1 MQREQFGSR
10 QGGTAVLGPRQ
21 YSSKQWPQ
29 AAASTSAAKV
39 ASRLSIVRRPSS
51 VACYLPHLTFQLF
64 QHIAS
69 TYPPTTMSGYRTIHR
84 ENRADQPPAAVGS
97 GKKRPPPPLW
107 SVKFSPCR
115 QSCQP
120 AAAESS
126 TNPPSPQRLLASGAD
141 GIIRAYRLTDK
152 LASATSP
159 LDATA
164 VKVCHTDSLAGTGQ
178 AEGGLS
184 LGYSALDVVRNYAG
198 SDRSAGGEVVV
209 AINPVGCFQVW
220 TRAEQPATVDGEENG
235 ETGQPQEAAKTIKAK
250 IVFTVQGATGTT
262 LAIRPVGLGP
272 VHGSHPKAKQRP
284 AIVAA
289 VGCLDGS
296 VQIVSTGVG
305 LHPGE
310 RDAAGG
316 NEDKDPVEAGT
327 VHDKLGTGSAVPT
340 SFVWSKSSD
349 TLAVGRKD
357 GTVDLYKCYSDD
369 YSDGGY
375 RRIHRLLCHPKPVR
389 GLTFTSDDALLISG
403 DDEGTLAVHD
413 VVRPS
418 NTAVGLVG
426 AVLHAHSSL
435 VLDLAPLP
443 DGKRFAS
450 VGADGLVHVWD
461 VGMLNSGA
469 VHSFAEGKGTGIV
482 WGVSTTP
489 DGRRIA
495 SVHDNGMLVLYS
507 AEE

>member
-1 MQREQFGSR
+1 
-10 QGGTAVLGPRQ
+10 
-21 YSSKQWPQ
+21 
-29 AAASTSAAKV
+29 
-39 ASRLSIVRRPSS
+39 
-51 VACYLPHLTFQLF
+51 
-64 QHIAS
+64 
-69 TYPPTTMSGYRTIHR
+69 MSGYRTLHR
-84 ENRADQPPAAVGS
+84 ENLADQPPPSTGGG

-107 SVKFSPCR
+107 SAKFSPCR
-115 QSCQP
+115 QAAVVSAGT
-120 AAAESS
+120 AAAA
-126 TNPPSPQRLLASGAD
+126 NPPAPQRLLTSGAD

-152 LASATSP
+152 VVSSTSP

-164 VKVCHTDSLAGTGQ
+164 VKVCHTDSLVGANYEAKSAGTSI
-178 AEGGLS
+178 S

-198 SDRSAGGEVVV
+198 SDSNAGEEVVL
-209 AINPVGCFQVW
+209 AINPVGCVQVW
-220 TRAEQPATVDGEENG
+220 TRAEQPATVDGDEND
-235 ETGQPQEAAKTIKAK
+235 EPAAKTAKAK
-250 IVFTVQGATGTT
+250 IEFTAQGATGTT

-289 VGCLDGS
+289 IGCLDGS
-296 VQIVSTGVG
+296 VQILSTGVG

-310 RDAAGG
+310 RDIAGT
-316 NEDKDPVEAGT
+316 EDKDPVEAGT

-340 SFVWSKSSD
+340 SLAWSKTSD

-357 GTVDLYKCYSDD
+357 GTVDLYSCTPDD
-369 YSDGGY
+369 YSDTGY

-389 GLTFTSDDALLISG
+389 GLQFTSDDALLISG

-413 VVRPS
+413 VIRPNS
-418 NTAVGLVG
+418 TAVGLVG
-426 AVLHAHSSL
+426 AVLHAHSSY
-435 VLDLAPLP
+435 VLDLVALP

-469 VHSFAEGKGTGIV
+469 VHTFAEGRGTGMV
-482 WGVSTTP
+482 WGVSVTP

-495 SVHDNGMLVLYS
+495 SAHDNGMFVLYS

>member
-1 MQREQFGSR
+1 
-10 QGGTAVLGPRQ
+10 
-21 YSSKQWPQ
+21 
-29 AAASTSAAKV
+29 
-39 ASRLSIVRRPSS
+39 
-51 VACYLPHLTFQLF
+51 
-64 QHIAS
+64 
-69 TYPPTTMSGYRTIHR
+69 MSGYRTIHR

-97 GKKRPPPPLW
+97 GKKRRPPPLW

-126 TNPPSPQRLLASGAD
+126 SNPPSPQRLLASGAD

-164 VKVCHTDSLAGTGQ
+164 MKVGHTDSLVGKNQ

-209 AINPVGCFQVW
+209 AINPVGCVQVW
-220 TRAEQPATVDGEENG
+220 TRAEQLATVDGEENG

-403 DDEGTLAVHD
+403 DDEGTLVVHD

-426 AVLHAHSSL
+426 AVLHAHSSY

-469 VHSFAEGKGTGIV
+469 VHSFGEGKGTGMV